1 MVDKDKVTGSAKKA
15 APAGR
20 APRKAPAAK
29 KAVVAKALPIAAP
42 AIVPPVAAKA
52 PVVTAPK
59 SAPAPKAVA
68 VVAKPKPKPPVAAP
82 VAVKAAKPAKPAA
95 IKAAVAVPAKTP
107 APAEIAPPTVPAP
120 PVAAAIVPPVPKTAP
135 KTVPNEKPRF
145 AGLSF
150 NLFSED
156 RTMDMTANF
165 SGMQDAITEAQTK
178 AKAAFEKSTSMLG
191 EVSDFTKG
199 NVEAIIESGKILA
212 EGVQGLGT
220 EIVSEGRSAF
230 ETMTGD
236 IKELAAAKSPTDF
249 FKLQGDL
256 MRKNFD
262 SAVAYGSKSS
272 ETMLKLASDVIA
284 PISGR
289 VSLAM
294 EKARTVSV

>member
-15 APAGR
+15 VPAGR

-29 KAVVAKALPIAAP
+29 KAVVAKAPAVRAP
-42 AIVPPVAAKA
+42 QPVAAK
-52 PVVTAPK
+52 P
-59 SAPAPKAVA
+59 APAPKVA
-68 VVAKPKPKPPVAAP
+68 AAVAKPTPPVAAP
-82 VAVKAAKPAKPAA
+82 VPVKAEKPAKPAA
-95 IKAAVAVPAKTP
+95 IKAAVAVPAKIP
-107 APAEIAPPTVPAP
+107 APAEIAPPAAPAP
-120 PVAAAIVPPVPKTAP
+120 APAPVVAAAIVPPVPKAAP
-135 KTVPNEKPRF
+135 KTVPTEKPRF

-156 RTMDMTANF
+156 RTMDFNANF

-178 AKAAFEKSTSMLG
+178 AKAAFDKSTSMLG

-220 EIVSEGRSAF
+220 EIVSESRSAF

-294 EKARTVSV
+294 EKARTISV

>member
-15 APAGR
+15 VPAGR
-20 APRKAPAAK
+20 SPRKAPAAK
-29 KAVVAKALPIAAP
+29 KAVVAKAPAVPAAQ
-42 AIVPPVAAKA
+42 PVAAKPA
-52 PVVTAPK
+52 PVAK
-59 SAPAPKAVA
+59 VA
-68 VVAKPKPKPPVAAP
+68 AAVAKPTPPVAAP
-82 VAVKAAKPAKPAA
+82 VPVKAEKPAKPAA
-95 IKAAVAVPAKTP
+95 IKAAVAVPAKIP
-107 APAEIAPPTVPAP
+107 APAEIAPPAAPAPVPA
-120 PVAAAIVPPVPKTAP
+120 VAAAIVPPVPKAAP
-135 KTVPNEKPRF
+135 KTVPTEKPRF

-156 RTMDMTANF
+156 RTMDFNANF

-178 AKAAFEKSTSMLG
+178 AKAAFDKSTSVLG

-199 NVEAIIESGKILA
+199 NVEALIESGKILA

-220 EIVSEGRSAF
+220 EIVSESRSAF
-230 ETMTGD
+230 ETLTGD

-256 MRKNFD
+256 VRKNFD

-284 PISGR
+284 PISSR

-294 EKARTVSV
+294 EKARTISV